1 MLQALLRM
9 VKVAEYACVEA
20 LFDIESATIA
30 GLAVFDRKCNDSW
43 IGSCR
48 LNRGRR
54 LA

>member
-9 VKVAEYACVEA
+9 VKVAEFACVEA
-20 LFDIESATIA
+20 L
-30 GLAVFDRKCNDSW
+30 FDRKCNDSW
-43 IGSCR
+43 IGSWIGTCR